1 MQDSYRV
8 VPLTRAHVLPAYPL
22 VHAYRPELSLAAWR
36 VESNRHVAGSARSR
50 RGAFVAESDQGYL
63 TGVALHRVGSDSL
76 EVECFAVLA
85 LIDAFG
91 IAGALLARLEEVA
104 RAAGCGAVRVL
115 LPCRLREQ
123 AERPRSQ
130 ESRSAAAAFTFAGYG
145 ATGTI
150 LRKTLD

>member
-22 VHAYRPELSLAAWR
+22 VHAYRPDLSLAAWR
-36 VESNRHVAGSARSR
+36 AESNRHVAGSARSR
-50 RGAFVAESDQGYL
+50 HGALVAESDQGYL
-63 TGVALHRVGSDSL
+63 TGVALHRVGSDAL
-76 EVECFAVLA
+76 EVECFVVLA

-104 RAAGCGAVRVL
+104 RAAGCGAIRVL
-115 LPCRLREQ
+115 FPGRLRDPADQ
-123 AERPRSQ
+123 PRDRGP
-130 ESRSAAAAFTFAGYG
+130 RSAAAAFAFAGYG
-145 ATGTI
+145 AAGTI